1 MFGYLPAASFLL
13 WPFTVWLPR
22 PMGLI
27 AFALANGA
35 AAVGAAWILFRWW
48 FANSAGVEGGRPSG
62 ISKLALFGWPLFVL
76 GAHFQNVLQG
86 NQLTIILLFLC
97 ASGLTLIQM
106 KRSWS
111 GGFLLG
117 VATCLKVTPGILL
130 VFLLFKRRWSAV
142 GGMVLA
148 VLMLDIIPSAAFF
161 GIDGALR
168 EHQAW
173 RQRVEAYS
181 NRRFIEDPW
190 LRVMH
195 HGHEHNT
202 SLSVVLTRWL
212 REQPGSGRHVVV
224 RGHPSREELGGIRAT
239 MMPGDHLSID
249 PMPISGERYSVSY
262 HEAETRRSLPRTSMA
277 KWSADRVYILWLL
290 IEATVL
296 IIAVLMTLRSSGS
309 ANSPEAWQSQAAL
322 WLLVSMWSSP
332 MLRDYYLP
340 LALPAAV
347 VAWRAIL
354 ACRSSNQ
361 LGAASITSIAAL
373 VTCFISVLCLASDT
387 AEWYGVHFLALATLT
402 MAIISIC
409 RQSERLDCPA
419 Q

>member
-1 MFGYLPAASFLL
+1 
-13 WPFTVWLPR
+13 
-22 PMGLI
+22 
-27 AFALANGA
+27 
-35 AAVGAAWILFRWW
+35 
-48 FANSAGVEGGRPSG
+48 
-62 ISKLALFGWPLFVL
+62 
-76 GAHFQNVLQG
+76 
-86 NQLTIILLFLC
+86 
-97 ASGLTLIQM
+97 
-106 KRSWS
+106 
-111 GGFLLG
+111 
-117 VATCLKVTPGILL
+117 
-130 VFLLFKRRWSAV
+130 
-142 GGMVLA
+142 
-148 VLMLDIIPSAAFF
+148 
-161 GIDGALR
+161 
-168 EHQAW
+168 
-173 RQRVEAYS
+173 
-181 NRRFIEDPW
+181 
-190 LRVMH
+190 
-195 HGHEHNT
+195 
-202 SLSVVLTRWL
+202 
-212 REQPGSGRHVVV
+212 
-224 RGHPSREELGGIRAT
+224 

-322 WLLVSMWSSP
+322 WLLVSMWPSP

-347 VAWRAIL
+347 VAWRAVL

-361 LGAASITSIAAL
+361 LGATSITSIAAL

-402 MAIISIC
+402 MAIISIR
-409 RQSERLDCPA
+409 RQSERLACPA